1 MSGRCLRALRVCFAL
16 VQQLVGN
23 LQGAVRRGAGRAAQK
38 AAIVYQCRVPSAKE
52 KAMSSGVQCTDEC
65 VTKFNELKLKVPH
78 LILLNMH
85 ALFLKLTL
93 SSLAHLPF
101 PHLQDQ

>member
-78 LILLNMH
+78 LIYLTCMH
-85 ALFLKLTL
+85 YF
-93 SSLAHLPF
+93 
-101 PHLQDQ
+101 